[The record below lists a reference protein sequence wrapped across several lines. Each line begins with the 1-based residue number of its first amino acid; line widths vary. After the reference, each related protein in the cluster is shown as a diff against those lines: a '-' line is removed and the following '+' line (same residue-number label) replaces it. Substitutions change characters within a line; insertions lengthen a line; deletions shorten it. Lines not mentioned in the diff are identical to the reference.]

1 MEERRDGLEGATI
14 VFLILEDHL
23 LRRII
28 KPQIIVVISY
38 REYDRCWE
46 RGSGSWSR

>member
-14 VFLILEDHL
+14 VFLNLEDHL

-28 KPQIIVVISY
+28 KLQIVVVISN

-46 RGSGSWSR
+46 RRSGSRSR